1 MYLIETYFRLTALEN
16 NIESQSRLLNAVIDQ
31 WRYNG
36 QIIGREIPLYLAEED
51 GAQGFAMRVICPEQD
66 SLFPQNNNAEVN
78 RALQEA
84 EKCGVILMVFN
95 LWVMISIQIKQ
106 QKIHRQLGKC
116 FTQPIYKVAR
126 RFIVE
131 KISHQFRCI
140 NS

>member
-16 NIESQSRLLNAVIDQ
+16 NIESQSSLLNAVIDQ

-78 RALQEA
+78 RALQAA
-84 EKCGVILMVFN
+84 EKCGVISRSFSTKPKYLCFKSAILFFIEQGIFYDN
-95 LWVMISIQIKQ
+95 SI
-106 QKIHRQLGKC
+106 
-116 FTQPIYKVAR
+116 
-126 RFIVE
+126 RFYLSEI
-131 KISHQFRCI
+131 R
-140 NS
+140 